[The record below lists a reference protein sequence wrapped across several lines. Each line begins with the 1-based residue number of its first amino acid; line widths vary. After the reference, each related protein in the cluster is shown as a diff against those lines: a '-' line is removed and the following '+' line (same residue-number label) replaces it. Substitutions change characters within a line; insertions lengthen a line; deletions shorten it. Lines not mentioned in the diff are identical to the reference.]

1 MAGTKRVR
9 TPKRLLYFFLDG
21 KIHKSLRISRARDEI
36 VAWCYP
42 ERRRVMYN
50 YSLVNKHMKKAYT
63 LREAAK
69 LLNRHKI
76 TVEDYILAGKI
87 QQPTKIYSISNPD
100 EGGWSMYMLTEE
112 DILEIHQFI
121 LDDGYT
127 SEVPSRSELL
137 ALLKHNL
144 ILYTKT
150 SEGKF
155 VPVWKAEE

>member
-1 MAGTKRVR
+1 
-9 TPKRLLYFFLDG
+9 
-21 KIHKSLRISRARDEI
+21 
-36 VAWCYP
+36 
-42 ERRRVMYN
+42 
-50 YSLVNKHMKKAYT
+50 
-63 LREAAK
+63 
-69 LLNRHKI
+69 
-76 TVEDYILAGKI
+76 
-87 QQPTKIYSISNPD
+87 
-100 EGGWSMYMLTEE
+100 MYMLTEE

>member
-1 MAGTKRVR
+1 MQ
-9 TPKRLLYFFLDG
+9 
-21 KIHKSLRISRARDEI
+21 
-36 VAWCYP
+36 
-42 ERRRVMYN
+42 
-50 YSLVNKHMKKAYT
+50 KAYT

>member
-1 MAGTKRVR
+1 MARKKRIRTTK
-9 TPKRLLYFFLDG
+9 KLLYFFLDG
-21 KIHKSLRISRARDEI
+21 KIHKSLRVSRAKDEI

-42 ERRRVMYN
+42 ERRRVMYS
-50 YSLVNKHMKKAYT
+50 YSLVDKHMQKAYT

-76 TVEDYILAGKI
+76 TVEEYILAGKI
-87 QQPTKIYSISNPD
+87 QQPTKIYPISNPD
-100 EGGWSMYMLTEE
+100 GNGWSMYMLSED
-112 DILEIHQFI
+112 DILKIHQFI

-127 SEVPSRSELL
+127 SEFPSKSELL
-137 ALLKHNL
+137 ALFKHNI

-150 SEGKF
+150 SDGKF

>member
-1 MAGTKRVR
+1 MAGTKRIR

-50 YSLVNKHMKKAYT
+50 YSLVNKHMQKAYT

-87 QQPTKIYSISNPD
+87 QQPTKIYQYGRRRNDRQSSYLSN
-100 EGGWSMYMLTEE
+100 M
-112 DILEIHQFI
+112 
-121 LDDGYT
+121 
-127 SEVPSRSELL
+127 
-137 ALLKHNL
+137 
-144 ILYTKT
+144 
-150 SEGKF
+150 
-155 VPVWKAEE
+155 